1 MACNSIIEA
10 TKVFDRLIS
19 IAGPRDPIVRRLRLR
34 LDCINADESEIMLL
48 AARIEAE
55 PDIVERCRLL
65 HSLIDSQSQLSP
77 ALIAAFERSRLF
89 PLPEHTT
96 SGRRLM
102 ASRWR
107 IIARIDHNNAIH
119 ALRES
124 VHLHLISGCR
134 NVADQLLAEAH
145 RLITSDL

>member
-1 MACNSIIEA
+1 
-10 TKVFDRLIS
+10 
-19 IAGPRDPIVRRLRLR
+19 
-34 LDCINADESEIMLL
+34 MLL

-107 IIARIDHNNAIH
+107 IIARIDQNNAIH

-124 VHLHLISGCR
+124 VHLHPISGCR

-145 RLITSDL
+145 RLIISDL